1 MRADVLSRW
10 AFTVGPDRTHDVS
23 QARDAADPVVRVHTM
38 LIVYREILAVI
49 SARKPS
55 KRRRVDVS
63 EEP

>member
-49 SARKPS
+49 P
-55 KRRRVDVS
+55 
-63 EEP
+63 PYYYYYY